1 VPAVK
6 FAPIEAYTVV
16 YDMTGAQNGTLTQ
29 HSRRYG
35 LEQSH
40 INDLALPNGGRN
52 RTQVVATGDRI
63 ISYDPNTRRAGATAN
78 PAYATFVAAASGK
91 SDADLPKAL
100 LQSVGFIPTGRMQNI
115 AGETCMVW
123 ENRTLQGTRCV
134 TNDGVLLQA
143 RLNRPNAMLTQTARA
158 VRRGD
163 AGPNEAY
170 VVPAGVT
177 VTEVKSMAELPGFGG

>member
-1 VPAVK
+1 
-6 FAPIEAYTVV
+6 
-16 YDMTGAQNGTLTQ
+16 
-29 HSRRYG
+29 
-35 LEQSH
+35 
-40 INDLALPNGGRN
+40 
-52 RTQVVATGDRI
+52 
-63 ISYDPNTRRAGATAN
+63 
-78 PAYATFVAAASGK
+78 
-91 SDADLPKAL
+91 
-100 LQSVGFIPTGRMQNI
+100 MQNI

-143 RLNRPNAMLTQTARA
+143 RLNRPNAMLTQTART

-170 VVPAGVT
+170 AVPAGVT